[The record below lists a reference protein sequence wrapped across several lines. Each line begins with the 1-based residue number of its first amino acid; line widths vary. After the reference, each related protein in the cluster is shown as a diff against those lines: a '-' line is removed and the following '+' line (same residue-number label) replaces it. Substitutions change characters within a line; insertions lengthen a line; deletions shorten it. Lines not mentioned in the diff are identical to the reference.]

1 MRGTLAVGVVVSALV
16 GPTAAADE
24 ARVAGAR
31 GAVEV
36 QVGSGEWEP
45 ATEGATIAAG
55 SRVAARDRATAQLAF
70 GEDGRLDLRADA
82 VVALGNGTVRATVE
96 RGAVVQELG
105 DGRAAVRLLTGAAQV
120 EQRGGGTL
128 VAVDTEGV
136 TRVANLGGGTVKVRA
151 VKAGKPTGRAIAV
164 TVGAGV
170 RIRPG
175 SAPEAPR
182 ALPPAPRWTTPV
194 ARAAA
199 VAGRTAP
206 VHAAFAPSA
215 GITSYRV
222 AVRTPGGDR
231 VAILSATAGAE
242 SGAVAI
248 HRLRPGAYVARVIAV
263 DADGFESPPSAD
275 LPIEVFD
282 LPAVAAGRD
291 ELVVL
296 PDEPGDAATE
306 ASGPTLS
313 IGARVMV
320 PAALTCRLGDE
331 PARSP
336 LIVTRADPTPLHC
349 QRAGED
355 VAAPAIAGTPLAVE
369 SGAGPPGLPRHG
381 SVTLPFVLSD
391 PAAAPAVDVMA
402 SGLRVVAVEPT
413 PTGVEVTVT
422 AATGSTGGEL
432 ELVLR
437 DAPQVSLTRVALAV
451 EPAPAVVDRG
461 AAPVATLGTIRLEAG
476 GYAGYMALP
485 RSVANAIELG
495 NSDDPANRLAGG
507 PVVGARAAL
516 WPTDRV
522 GIEVELD
529 MIAAASGGGGRSPV
543 LGCRGHLAFRM
554 LRDGRFGLGAVVGGG
569 AMTLLRGR
577 GDAEPDTDSAA
588 HWGLGFS
595 VALARGLELRLDAR
609 HLLGPARDAGFAH
622 MFQLDLGFAR
632 RLGD

>member
-1 MRGTLAVGVVVSALV
+1 MRGTLAAAVVVSAL
-16 GPTAAADE
+16 GGSRAAADE

-36 QVGSGEWEP
+36 QVGTGTWTP
-45 ATEGATIAAG
+45 ATEGATVAAG
-55 SRVAARDRATAQLAF
+55 SRVAARDQAGAQLGF
-70 GEDGRLDLRADA
+70 GDDGRLDLRPDA
-82 VVALGNGTVRATVE
+82 VVALGNGTVRATIE

-105 DGRAAVRLLTGAAQV
+105 DARAAVRLLTGAAQV
-120 EQRGGGTL
+120 EQRGGGSL
-128 VAVDTEGV
+128 VAVDAEGV

-151 VKAGKPTGRAIAV
+151 VKAGKPTGRTIAV

-175 SAPEAPR
+175 SAPEAPH
-182 ALPPAPRWTTPV
+182 ALPAAPRWTMAV
-194 ARAAA
+194 ARAAS

-206 VHAAFAPSA
+206 VHAAFAPTP
-215 GITSYRV
+215 GITTYRI

-231 VAILSATAGAE
+231 VATLAATAGAE

-248 HRLRPGAYVARVIAV
+248 HRLRPGAYVARVIAI
-263 DADGFESPPSAD
+263 DADGFESRPSAD

-291 ELVVL
+291 ELVVM
-296 PDEPGDAATE
+296 PDEPTDAATE
-306 ASGPTLS
+306 ASAPTLS
-313 IGARVMV
+313 VGARVMV

-336 LIVTRADPTPLHC
+336 LVVTRAVATPLHC

-369 SGAGPPGLPRHG
+369 VGAGPPALPRHG
-381 SVTLPFVLSD
+381 SLTLPFALSD
-391 PAAAPAVDVMA
+391 PAAASAVDVMA
-402 SGLRVVAVEPT
+402 SGLRVSAVEPT
-413 PTGVEVTVT
+413 PTGVQVTV
-422 AATGSTGGEL
+422 AAAAGSTSGEL

-437 DAPQVSLTRVALAV
+437 DAPHVSLTRVALAV
-451 EPAPAVVDRG
+451 EPDPAVVER
-461 AAPVATLGTIRLEAG
+461 AEVRASPLGTIGLEVG
-476 GYAGYMALP
+476 GYAGYIALP
-485 RSVANAIELG
+485 RSVDNALELG
-495 NSDDPANRLAGG
+495 NSEDPADRLTGG

-516 WPTDRV
+516 WPTDGV
-522 GIEVELD
+522 GFEVELD
-529 MIAAASGGGGRSPV
+529 LIAAGSGAGGRSPV
-543 LGCRGHLAFRM
+543 LGYRGHLAFRV
-554 LRDGRFGLGAVVGGG
+554 LRDGRFGVGAVVGGG

-595 VALARGLELRLDAR
+595 VALPRGLELRLDAR
-609 HLLGPARDAGFAH
+609 HLLGPARDAGYAH

-632 RLGD
+632 RLGE